1 MIKKPNF
8 SNIRL
13 QLKQEYEQRDIINKL
28 SREIISLSKIII
40 YSIQRGDLGLQTQL
54 KQINLKA
61 SKLRQFQKFKDL
73 SSYRVAMQEYVE
85 ALAFYDIIKNR
96 HLPSPLSLKVDIEE
110 YLSGLCDLTGELTRK
125 AINSIIQNKEMN
137 AIEIKNFVDSLY
149 GELLEFNIRNSELRK
164 KFDSIKYN
172 LKKLE
177 EIILDLKLKR
187 R

>member
-1 MIKKPNF
+1 MINKPNF
-8 SNIRL
+8 NNIRL
-13 QLKQEYEQRDIINKL
+13 QLKQEYEQRDVINKL
-28 SREIISLSKIII
+28 SREITSLSKIII
-40 YSIQRGDLGLQTQL
+40 YSIQRNDLNLVTQL

-73 SSYRVAMQEYVE
+73 SSYQIAMQEYVE
-85 ALAFYDIIKNR
+85 ALAFYDIVKNKR
-96 HLPSPLSLKVDIEE
+96 LPSPLSLKVDTEE
-110 YLSGLCDLTGELTRK
+110 YLLGLCDLTGELTRK
-125 AINSIIQNKEMN
+125 AINSIIYHKEKD

-149 GELLEFNIRNSELRK
+149 GELLKFNIRNSELRK

-177 EIILDLKLKR
+177 EIILDLTLKR